1 MTPFKLTDELIAD
14 IQLMVSEKRNTDLQS
29 MMGEFHYADIAEIA
43 EELTV
48 EEATYIIKLL
58 DSEKTSDILAE
69 MDEDIR
75 ESVLDNLSAKEIA
88 GELEELDTDD
98 AADIVGELPKEIVQE
113 VISKI
118 EDREHAKDI
127 VDLLRYDEDS
137 AGGLMAKEL
146 VKVNENWNVLTCV
159 KEMRAQAE
167 NVTRVHSIYVV
178 DDEEKLKG
186 RLSLKD
192 LLTTSTKTHIK
203 DIYIPKVDSVGVN
216 EKAEEVAKI
225 MSKYDLEAIPVV
237 DEIGRLVGRITIDD
251 IVDVIREE
259 ADKDYQM
266 AAGISQDVEADDS
279 IWELT
284 RARLPWLILGLFG
297 GAAAAYIMGGF
308 EEMFRKYTVLFLFT
322 PLIAA
327 MAGNVGVQSSAIIVQ
342 GLANDDLKGSVS
354 NRLVKE
360 IVLALLNGVILAIIL
375 LLFTWG
381 WKGNFMTA
389 LAISISLIAVIVV
402 AGFVGTFTPL
412 FLHKRGVDPAIA
424 TGPFITTSNDIFGIL
439 IYFLIAKMI
448 LSKNMLNLRNCG
460 THIKLPLSTTC
471 KLS

>member
-1 MTPFKLTDELIAD
+1 MIPFKLTDELIEQIQQLIAD
-14 IQLMVSEKRNTDLQS
+14 KKNANLRLMMK
-29 MMGEFHYADIAEIA
+29 EFHYADIAEIA
-43 EELTV
+43 EELTKS
-48 EEATYIIKLL
+48 EATYLIKLL

-69 MDEDIR
+69 MDEDLR
-75 ESVLDNLSAKEIA
+75 ESILKNLSAKEIA

-98 AADIVGELPKEIVQE
+98 AADIVSELPKDIVQE
-113 VISKI
+113 VISEI

-127 VDLLRYDEDS
+127 VDLLRYDEDT

-146 VKVNENWNVLTCV
+146 VKVKENWNVLTCV

-167 NVTRVHSIYVV
+167 SVTRVHSIYVV
-178 DDEEKLKG
+178 DDDDKLKG

-203 DIYIPKVDSVGVN
+203 DVYISKVDHVNVN

-251 IVDVIREE
+251 IVDVIKEE
-259 ADKDYQM
+259 AEKDYQL

-297 GAAAAYIMGGF
+297 GLGAAAIMGGF
-308 EEMFRKYTVLFLFT
+308 ETMIAKHAILFYFT

-342 GLANDDLKGSVS
+342 GLANDDLKGSIS

-360 IVLALLNGVILAIIL
+360 MLLALLNGLILAVL
-375 LLFTWG
+375 LLVFTWI
-381 WKGNFMTA
+381 WKGDFLTA
-389 LAISISLIAVIVV
+389 LAISISLVVVIVA
-402 AGFVGTFTPL
+402 AGIIGTFIPL
-412 FLHKRGVDPAIA
+412 FLDKRGIDPAIA

-439 IYFLIAKMI
+439 IYFWIAKLVLGI
-448 LSKNMLNLRNCG
+448 
-460 THIKLPLSTTC
+460 
-471 KLS
+471 